1 MNRGVSTATLALL
14 LALAGPISA
23 QMQMRVD
30 RSTEPSDPDDTPEVT
45 FAQVG
50 SGFQIGTGPA
60 VVAWDPAHTASG
72 TYTLKAKFTL
82 LEPSGHTNYYGLV
95 FGGSDIASAAQHYIY
110 FLVAQNGTYLVK
122 YRMGEEVGD
131 IKARGPNDAVVK
143 PGADGKSVND
153 LEVRV
158 GASSIDFV
166 VNGTV
171 VHTQPK
177 AGMAAA
183 TDGIYGVRV
192 NHVMPAVLIEGL
204 SVSH

>member
-1 MNRGVSTATLALL
+1 MTRRVSIAAAALL
-14 LALAGPISA
+14 LALALPVSA

-30 RSTEPSDPDDTPEVT
+30 RSTDASDPDDTPEVT
-45 FAQVG
+45 FTTTAN
-50 SGFQIGTGPA
+50 GFQIGTGPA

-72 TYTLKAKFTL
+72 TYTLRGRFTL
-82 LEPSGHTNYYGLV
+82 LEPSGHTNYYGLIM
-95 FGGSDIASAAQHYIY
+95 GGMDLAGAGQHYVY

-131 IKARGPNDAVVK
+131 IKARGPHEAVRR
-143 PGADGKSVND
+143 PGDDGRSVND

-158 GASSIDFV
+158 GANSIDFV

-177 AGMAAA
+177 TGMATM

-192 NHVMPAVLIEGL
+192 NHTLPGVLVENFG
-204 SVSH
+204 VSR